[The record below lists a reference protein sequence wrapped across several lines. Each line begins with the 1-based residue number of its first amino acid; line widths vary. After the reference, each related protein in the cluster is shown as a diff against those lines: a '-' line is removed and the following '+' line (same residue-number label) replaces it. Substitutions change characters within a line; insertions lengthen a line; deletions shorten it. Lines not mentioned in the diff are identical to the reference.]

1 MNHGCCDWALPA
13 APTEFSQKA
22 GTARVSAE
30 CKEYGWLPT
39 RVAVIVRALEIEN
52 DAECRI
58 DSVHLVEAEESNA
71 LA

>member
-1 MNHGCCDWALPA
+1 VAQY
-13 APTEFSQKA
+13 FSLGLASQE
-22 GTARVSAE
+22 S
-30 CKEYGWLPT
+30 GWH
-39 RVAVIVRALEIEN
+39 AVIVRALEIEN